1 MAFYIL
7 ELIFATIFTI
17 EAIIKCCAFGFI
29 MHPNSYL
36 RNGWN
41 ILDFIVVVAAIV
53 DLSADLDGV
62 SALRI
67 IRLVRVLRPLRVVKN
82 NPGLK
87 RVINALILSLESLKD
102 IFLVLIFVW
111 ILFAMLGVQFFK
123 GRLYTCSDPNFPA
136 DTSRYGVCALD
147 PVDNTTCLTTNG
159 NNIVYV
165 TPPCDDSVTT
175 FYSYPSLALT
185 NNTDSSG
192 TQRTWTPIM
201 DMNFDNVYEGFLV
214 LFVSAHGEGWP
225 DVMFAASDITGID
238 RTPKLNNAPYY
249 AYYWVIYVTIV
260 CFFFVEL
267 FVGALFTKFS
277 EMKERDGVS
286 HLFLTDEQAAWVKHQ
301 KKLMKSEPKKPKA
314 MVYFFPEYYRRVT
327 HNEVPR
333 DGLRAF
339 VVLKMNTLR
348 KRLFGL
354 VTSNIFESFIF
365 FCIFANTL
373 VIAMPYYE
381 MGEQYTVFLKV
392 ANFIFTIIF
401 ALEMVLKHYALSFI
415 GYWTDA
421 WNAFDGV
428 LVLFSLV
435 DILFSSVFPA
445 SVFRVLRIGRVFGK
459 LAKIGRVG
467 RIAKA
472 LSGVIK
478 ILGTLYLTLPAI
490 GNVGTLL
497 LLFYFLF
504 AVAGVNMF
512 GDLEL
517 EAPHS
522 SFKNFPEAMLTLF
535 RVSTGEDW
543 QNLM

>member
-1 MAFYIL
+1 MAFYVL
-7 ELIFATIFTI
+7 ELVFATVFTI
-17 EAIIKCCAFGFI
+17 EAIVKCCAFGFI

-41 ILDFIVVVAAIV
+41 ILDFIVVVAAIL

-102 IFLVLIFVW
+102 IFLVLVFVW

-123 GRLYTCSDPNFPA
+123 GRLYTCSDPDFPA

-159 NNIVYV
+159 DYTVYV
-165 TPPCDDSVTT
+165 TPPCDDSVST

-192 TQRTWTPIM
+192 AQRTWTPIM

-225 DVMFAASDITGID
+225 DVMFAVSDITGID

-277 EMKERDGVS
+277 EAKKRDNVS

-301 KKLMKSEPKKPKA
+301 KKLMRSEPKKPKP
-314 MVYFFPEYYRRVT
+314 MVNFFPEYYRRLAQ
-327 HNEVPR
+327 NEVPR

-348 KRLFGL
+348 KRLFSL
-354 VTSNIFESFIF
+354 VTSPIFESFIF

-381 MGEQYTVFLKV
+381 MGEHYITFLKV
-392 ANFIFTIIF
+392 SNFIFTVIF
-401 ALEMVLKHYALSFI
+401 ALEMILKHYALSFM

-472 LSGVIK
+472 LGGVLK

-490 GNVGTLL
+490 GNGNSRFVVLL
-497 LLFYFLF
+497 SLCSCRREH
-504 AVAGVNMF
+504 VWR
-512 GDLEL
+512 
-517 EAPHS
+517 S
-522 SFKNFPEAMLTLF
+522 
-535 RVSTGEDW
+535 
-543 QNLM
+543 